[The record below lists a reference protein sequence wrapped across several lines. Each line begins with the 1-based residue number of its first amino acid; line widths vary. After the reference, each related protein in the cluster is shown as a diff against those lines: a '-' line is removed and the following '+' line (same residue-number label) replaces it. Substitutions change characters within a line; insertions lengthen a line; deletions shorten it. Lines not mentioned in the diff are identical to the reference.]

1 MGGVNTLAGRK
12 ARGKLKGLKHPVC
25 VCVRV
30 CVLFANVKRKK
41 KSDRAREVITSIT
54 QMCVCF
60 NMCVCVCHIFGISG
74 EEGDT

>member
-25 VCVRV
+25 VYVRV

-54 QMCVCF
+54 QMF
-60 NMCVCVCHIFGISG
+60 QYVCVCHIFGISG